1 MQVYERAGLTIA
13 GLATRTTNQAEAD
26 PRTGLIGPLYQRF
39 FGENISQQIIN
50 ADLTCRYGVYTNYAS
65 DHQGEYDLIVGHAVS
80 GDQTLGDG
88 LSQITIPAQRY
99 LRWQG
104 TIAQPSD
111 VIGMWMQIWEYF
123 SQPQPHQR
131 SYTADF
137 EYYDFAQ
144 PDQAEIWIAIQ

>member
-26 PRTGLIGPLYQRF
+26 PHTGLIGPLYQRF
-39 FGENISQQIIN
+39 FTENISQQLTS
-50 ADLTCRYGVYTNYAS
+50 ADLTSRYGVYTNYAS

-80 GDQTLGDG
+80 ADQLQPDG
-88 LSQITIPAQRY
+88 LTHVMIPAQRY
-99 LRWQG
+99 LRWQA
-104 TIAQPSD
+104 TITQPSD

>member
-39 FGENISQQIIN
+39 FGENISQQLAN
-50 ADLTCRYGVYTNYAS
+50 ADLTSRYGVYTNYAS

-80 GDQTLGDG
+80 SDQPQPDG
-88 LSQITIPAQRY
+88 LIQITIPAQRY

-111 VIGMWMQIWEYF
+111 VIGMWMHIWEYF
-123 SQPQPHQR
+123 SQPQLYQR